1 MLFAVNI
8 GNTNV
13 SMGVFDKYALLS
25 TARSSVADENH
36 IAEVIHG
43 LIAEYKPDIRMVAIA
58 GVNPPLLDDIAR
70 LFRERD
76 LPSSVVGRDL
86 EIPIDNL
93 TDEPEKVGTDRLLNA
108 LAAFR
113 RFDQPV
119 MIVDAG
125 TATTI
130 DVTDKFGRFLGGA
143 IAPGPRTAL
152 DALYK
157 STAALPHVSLGE
169 AERRLTSGTR
179 EKGGLPEIGKNT
191 QEAMI
196 AGVAWSLIGA
206 IESLR
211 AVYERSV
218 GPIKVVGTGGAIDF
232 VPQALDIFDARLP
245 HLTLEGIAHT
255 AG

>member
-1 MLFAVNI
+1 MLFALNI

-13 SMGVFDKYALLS
+13 SMGVFEKDDLITSAC
-25 TARSSVADENH
+25 ASVADGNRL
-36 IAEVIHG
+36 AEVIHG
-43 LIAEYKPDIRMVAIA
+43 LIAEYKPDIRTVAIA
-58 GVNPPLLDDIAR
+58 GVNPPLLDDITG
-70 LFRERD
+70 LFREQEL
-76 LPSSVVGRDL
+76 LPVIVGRDIT
-86 EIPIDNL
+86 IPIDNL

-130 DVTDKFGRFLGGA
+130 DVADRFGRFLGGA

-152 DALYK
+152 DALHK

-169 AERRLTSGTR
+169 AKSRLTSGTK
-179 EKGGLPEIGKNT
+179 EKSGLPEIGKNT

-218 GPIKVVGTGGAIDF
+218 GPVKVVGTGGAIDII
-232 VPQALDIFDARLP
+232 PRELDIFDARLP

-255 AG
+255 VG